1 MLNGQSNLKKIQRDW
16 DEFFT
21 ASVGIGTAS
30 QKNLYQFRVIKYC
43 IRFIEYQ
50 LYFDTHHD
58 GAYLAGSY
66 LLSDIGQLWLIS
78 QAQPV
83 GKSYLC

>member
-1 MLNGQSNLKKIQRDW
+1 MDLTIHKVNHLYSQSNIKKIQRDW

-43 IRFIEYQ
+43 IRFIEYR
-50 LYFDTHHD
+50 LYPF
-58 GAYLAGSY
+58 
-66 LLSDIGQLWLIS
+66 WIS
-78 QAQPV
+78 LTIP
-83 GKSYLC
+83 K